1 MRIGGVS
8 VMDIRLMR
16 IEDYDETWGLWIHTK
31 EMALNNLDDS
41 REGIRKFLRRNPST
55 CFVAKEEQK
64 IVGVIL
70 AGNDGRRGYIYHLA
84 VLEEA
89 RRKKIATKLLNAAL
103 EGLKKEGITE
113 VAVLAKRSN
122 ECGNLFWEEENFDP
136 REDLVYRCKNL
147 IEIYRIET
155 E

>member
-1 MRIGGVS
+1 
-8 VMDIRLMR
+8 MDVCLMK
-16 IEDYDETWGLWIHTK
+16 IEDYDETWGLWVHTK

-41 REGIRKFLRRNPST
+41 REGIRKFLKRNPST
-55 CFVAKEEQK
+55 CFVAREEKK

-70 AGNDGRRGYIYHLA
+70 AGHDGRRGYIYHLA

-89 RRKKIATKLLNAAL
+89 RRQKIATKLLNAAL
-103 EGLKKEGITE
+103 EGLKREGITE
-113 VAVLAKRSN
+113 VAVLSKRSN
-122 ECGNLFWEEENFDP
+122 KGGNLFWEEEKFGT
-136 REDLVYRCKNL
+136 REDLIYRSKNL

>member
-1 MRIGGVS
+1 
-8 VMDIRLMR
+8 MDIRLMR
-16 IEDYDETWGLWIHTK
+16 IEDYDEAWGLWIHTK

-122 ECGNLFWEEENFDP
+122 ECGNLIWEEENFDP

>member
-1 MRIGGVS
+1 
-8 VMDIRLMR
+8 MDIRLMR

-89 RRKKIATKLLNAAL
+89 RRKKIATKLLNA
-103 EGLKKEGITE
+103 E
-113 VAVLAKRSN
+113 KRRHHGSSCAG
-122 ECGNLFWEEENFDP
+122 EA
-136 REDLVYRCKNL
+136 
-147 IEIYRIET
+147 IE
-155 E
+155 

>member
-1 MRIGGVS
+1 
-8 VMDIRLMR
+8 MDIRLMR

-70 AGNDGRRGYIYHLA
+70 AGNDGRRGYIHHLA

>member
-1 MRIGGVS
+1 
-8 VMDIRLMR
+8 MDIRLMR

-55 CFVAKEEQK
+55 CFVAKKKKK

>member
-1 MRIGGVS
+1 
-8 VMDIRLMR
+8 MDVRLMK

-41 REGIRKFLRRNPST
+41 REGIRKFLKRNPST

-70 AGNDGRRGYIYHLA
+70 AGHDGRRGYIYHLA

-89 RRKKIATKLLNAAL
+89 RRQKIATKLLNASL
-103 EGLKKEGITE
+103 ERLKREGITE
-113 VAVLAKRSN
+113 VAVLTKRTN
-122 ECGNLFWEEENFDP
+122 KGGNLFWEEEEFGT
-136 REDLVYRCKNL
+136 REDLVYRSKNL
-147 IEIYRIET
+147 IEIYKIET

>member
-1 MRIGGVS
+1 
-8 VMDIRLMR
+8 MDIRLMR

>member
-1 MRIGGVS
+1 
-8 VMDIRLMR
+8 MDIRLMR

-113 VAVLAKRSN
+113 VTVLAKRSN

>member
-1 MRIGGVS
+1 
-8 VMDIRLMR
+8 MDIRLMR

-103 EGLKKEGITE
+103 EGLKKEDITE

>member
-1 MRIGGVS
+1 
-8 VMDIRLMR
+8 MDIRLMR

-70 AGNDGRRGYIYHLA
+70 AGNDGRTGYIYHLA

-136 REDLVYRCKNL
+136 REDLVNRCKNL

>member
-1 MRIGGVS
+1 M
-8 VMDIRLMR
+8 MDVRLMR

-41 REGIRKFLRRNPST
+41 REGIRRFLKRNPST

-70 AGNDGRRGYIYHLA
+70 AGHDGRRGYIYHLA

-89 RRKKIATKLLNAAL
+89 RRQKIATKLLNAAL

-113 VAVLAKRSN
+113 VAVLANRSN
-122 ECGNLFWEEENFDP
+122 ESGNLFWEEEKFGT
-136 REDLVYRCKNL
+136 REDLIYRSKKL
-147 IEIYRIET
+147 IEIYEIET

>member
-1 MRIGGVS
+1 
-8 VMDIRLMR
+8 MDIRLMR

-70 AGNDGRRGYIYHLA
+70 AGRRGYIYHLA

>member
-1 MRIGGVS
+1 
-8 VMDIRLMR
+8 MDIRLMR
-16 IEDYDETWGLWIHTK
+16 IEDYDETWGPWIHTK

>member
-1 MRIGGVS
+1 
-8 VMDIRLMR
+8 MDIRLMR

-113 VAVLAKRSN
+113 VAVQAKRSN

>member
-1 MRIGGVS
+1 
-8 VMDIRLMR
+8 MDIRLMR

-122 ECGNLFWEEENFDP
+122 ECGNLFCEEENFDP

>member
-1 MRIGGVS
+1 
-8 VMDIRLMR
+8 MDIRLMR

-89 RRKKIATKLLNAAL
+89 RRKKVATKLLNAAL